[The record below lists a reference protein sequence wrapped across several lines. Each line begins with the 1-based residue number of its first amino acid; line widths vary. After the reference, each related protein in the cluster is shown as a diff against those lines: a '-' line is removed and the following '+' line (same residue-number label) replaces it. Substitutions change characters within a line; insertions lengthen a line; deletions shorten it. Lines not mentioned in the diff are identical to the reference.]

1 MTAAREVE
9 QTTEGSQQVPTEVL
23 DPPAGVAD
31 RSVILPDVAPLR
43 RKRPVLAIVATIWL
57 SLVILA
63 AVFYGV
69 LPLSHDTTVG
79 TPRMAP
85 SFDSVELWFG
95 TDDFGR
101 SNLARV
107 ILGARASL
115 LVGVVAGLGGFLI
128 GAVLGLAS
136 GYLRGRVDW
145 VCMLLADAVLA
156 FPPLILLLALASV
169 LKPSLTTLL
178 AGLTLMVVPTFLRL
192 VRANTLSVSSR
203 EFVMAARNM
212 GAGGPR
218 ILFREIAPSVLTR
231 LATYLPV
238 VIAALI
244 VAEGSLS
251 FLGLGI
257 PPPAPSWGGMI
268 AAGKASMDSAPH
280 LVYVPAAVI
289 FLTVFSLNAVGDH
302 LRERLYGDRG

>member
-9 QTTEGSQQVPTEVL
+9 QTTEGSHQVPTEVL
-23 DPPAGVAD
+23 GPPAGVTA
-31 RSVILPDVAPLR
+31 RSVVLPDVAPLR
-43 RKRPVLAIVATIWL
+43 RKRPVLAIVATVWL
-57 SLVILA
+57 ALVILA

-79 TPRMAP
+79 TPRMGP

-192 VRANTLSVSSR
+192 VRANTLIVSSR

-280 LVYVPAAVI
+280 LVYVP
-289 FLTVFSLNAVGDH
+289 
-302 LRERLYGDRG
+302 DRKSVV